1 MMDWLKRIFRIGKAE
16 ANALLDKTE
25 DTVKLG
31 EQGIRDLK
39 SDLAKGLQGLA
50 EVKSLAIRQKRE
62 LEQIVKVAKEYED
75 KAILLLQKA
84 QRGEL
89 DANEADRLAAQ
100 VLAKKEQIEAKVPNM
115 QKNMEQYHQMVSKL
129 ETNVGELKSKIS
141 EWETEL
147 RTLKARDTV
156 SKVTAR
162 LNKQLSGSD
171 ANDTL
176 SRLEQLKIKVEQQE
190 ALAESYNDVAGVD
203 KSLDDEIN
211 KALGSSNTNP
221 ATSDALHKLKSRLE
235 AQGALESDYTTHA
248 KTSDGKPDFEA
259 EGQSEL
265 EKLKQKL
272 KDVE

>member
-1 MMDWLKRIFRIGKAE
+1 MINWVKRLFRIGKAE

-31 EQGIRDLK
+31 EQAIRDLK

-62 LEQIVKVAKEYED
+62 LEQVIKASKDYED
-75 KAILLLQKA
+75 KAIMLLQKA

-89 DANEADRLAAQ
+89 DPNEADRLAAQ
-100 VLAKKEQIEAKVPNM
+100 ALSKKEQIESKVPNM

-129 ETNVGELKSKIS
+129 EANIGELKSKIS

-162 LNKQLSGSD
+162 LNKQLSGTD

-190 ALAESYNDVAGVD
+190 SLAESYNDIANLD

-211 KALGSSNTNP
+211 KALGASNSNP
-221 ATSDALHKLKSRLE
+221 ASSDALHKLKAKLE
-235 AQGALESDYTTHA
+235 AQGALKSDYTTHA
-248 KTSDGKPDFEA
+248 QTTDGKPDYDA